1 MVRYITQ
8 EDAKQSPKASKL
20 IEPMDGDNT
29 GYITL
34 VCAIALYWLL
44 ASCYELTGEQV
55 MRTLKAILRI
65 KQRIVKQAD
74 QAMLALQV
82 FSREKGKADFADC
95 LIERSASSAGCTQTM
110 TFDVGAIIHPQ
121 YPVVGTCAGFAGW
134 KLVRQLALLG
144 YCY

>member
-8 EDAKQSPKASKL
+8 EDPKQSPKASKL

-55 MRTLKAILRI
+55 MRALNAILRI
-65 KQRIVKQAD
+65 KQ
-74 QAMLALQV
+74 
-82 FSREKGKADFADC
+82 
-95 LIERSASSAGCTQTM
+95 
-110 TFDVGAIIHPQ
+110 
-121 YPVVGTCAGFAGW
+121 
-134 KLVRQLALLG
+134 
-144 YCY
+144 